1 MGISV
6 IVVGKLLLKVAVG
19 CLLSIQSFNTG
30 WGQEML
36 FVNPRNNY
44 PPLHMEKNPFEMRF
58 S

>member
-30 WGQEML
+30 WGSGNVVCKPKKQL
-36 FVNPRNNY
+36 
-44 PPLHMEKNPFEMRF
+44 PPFAHGKK
-58 S
+58 SI